1 MIKRSHIRAF
11 LAVVEA
17 GSFTHGATRVRVT
30 QPTLSAT
37 IADLERLVGN
47 ALFIRHRRQVR
58 LTDAGGRFLPV
69 ARDLERGF
77 RAADNFGREG
87 GDDWPNLKLGTI
99 RSVSGA
105 MLQSLAAVLA
115 ADFGVELVEGSDS
128 ELRAALGSGRIHMA
142 LTLLRPGEAGAHVR
156 PLLTEPYHMLVA
168 ADHRLAGGGEVA
180 PDELAAEIMIARRSC
195 ELLDVTSRFFSQR
208 GVRPRFALRSESDDR
223 CLRMVAAGVGIT
235 TAPLSLAI
243 RGTVPVRVTGY
254 DYSRQLGLL
263 IDPAWLAEPEVAA
276 RMDNALKG
284 TSFPFPALAGG

>member
-37 IADLERLVGN
+37 IADLERLVGS

-105 MLQSLAAVLA
+105 MLQSLGRALA
-115 ADFGVELVEGSDS
+115 GNFGIELVEGSDS
-128 ELRAALGSGRIHMA
+128 ELRAALGSGRLHAA
-142 LTLLRPGEAGAHVR
+142 LTLLRPGEAGPHIR
-156 PLLTEPYHMLVA
+156 PLLAEPYRMLVA
-168 ADHRLAGGGEVA
+168 TDHRLAGGEEVA

-195 ELLDVTSRFFSQR
+195 ELLDVTSRFFSRR
-208 GVRPRFALRSESDDR
+208 GVRPRFALRSDSDDR
-223 CLRMVAAGVGIT
+223 CLRMVAAGIGIT

-243 RGTVPVRVTGY
+243 AGTVPVRVTGY
-254 DYSRQLGLL
+254 DFSRELGLVV
-263 IDPAWLAEPEVAA
+263 DADWLGEPDVAERLE
-276 RMDNALKG
+276 NALKDQTFSLPVAPSG
-284 TSFPFPALAGG
+284 